1 MYQKLKILGFLGP
14 QFTFPDMVRQKG
26 KQSNRK
32 AVEKAIPRVA
42 KVSPL
47 KGNKARKRNYLVED
61 SASESGAGED
71 PESSDSDSG
80 DSETSFIDDSQQEV
94 EASSTQELYMQQN
107 VRSCGGETRDGRAH
121 YANTEKYVGHDSFP
135 VNEFSV
141 TVSKIKGDVHQA
153 AIGQVH
159 SFIKELCIKG
169 DVYVM

>member
-1 MYQKLKILGFLGP
+1 
-14 QFTFPDMVRQKG
+14 MVHQKG

-32 AVEKAIPRVA
+32 AVGKAKPRVA

-61 SASESGAGED
+61 SASESGTGED
-71 PESSDSDSG
+71 SESSDSDSA

-94 EASSTQELYMQQN
+94 EASSTQELYMQQ
-107 VRSCGGETRDGRAH
+107 SDGETRDGRAH

-169 DVYVM
+169 DVYVK